1 MPMERIK
8 ELSVHVKETREKLFS
23 RLLTPESLNYAKFY
37 ERIKTKHDGYTILD
51 N

>member
-1 MPMERIK
+1 MSMERIK

-23 RLLTPESLNYAKFY
+23 KAFDTRIFKFAKFY
-37 ERIKTKHDGYTILD
+37 KRIKTKHDGYTILD